1 MKTYP
6 IKIKI
11 KVIHTVLLFD
21 DLKKIYIYKSNNNT
35 LKYSNKP
42 FCLQITIGI
51 AMSIAIKMTER
62 RRQRN
67 ACGYVDISK

>member
-11 KVIHTVLLFD
+11 KVIHIVLLLD
-21 DLKKIYIYKSNNNT
+21 DLNKIYKSKNNT

-42 FCLQITIGI
+42 FSLQITIGI